1 MNFIKGSHQKY
12 VVWLAPLFFAFLNAC
27 TTISVYDQF
36 AYATVTG
43 LKVDTLNLISVAT
56 ESYDS
61 HTKEIAELTVRL
73 EKAYE
78 YDRGRAL
85 NEKSVQLWEKL
96 LISTP
101 DDPNSGIYQRFLAQW
116 KTEGHLSATTVALK
130 KSTVSRDFDKI
141 IELESGK
148 AKS

>member
-1 MNFIKGSHQKY
+1 MNFTKRSHQKHLG
-12 VVWLAPLFFAFLNAC
+12 WLAPLLFTLLNAC

-36 AYATVTG
+36 AYATATS
-43 LKVDTLNLISVAT
+43 LKVDTLNLISSAT

-61 HTKEIAELTVRL
+61 HTKDIADLTVRL

-96 LISTP
+96 LLTKP
-101 DDPNSGIYQRFLAQW
+101 DDPNSGVYPRFIAQW
-116 KTEGHLSATTVALK
+116 KTEGRLSATTVALK

-148 AKS
+148 TKS